1 MKRQRKRTS
10 RMENTWLVTAAG
22 FHLTW
27 ASHQLTCWQSVIVPA
42 SRCVSCSSS
51 ALACCRLWPTL
62 LPACYCTPRSPRWR
76 LVLFRAA
83 WHGAVRYTRV
93 HCNHFAKMIKDQCN
107 IYHVYSTVLAVMD
120 LVVSDN
126 GTAVC
131 PDLYSC
137 QGIAVDV
144 ISFDEASTVTENINA
159 TLIAIENGIA
169 PIWRQRKRRN

>member
-1 MKRQRKRTS
+1 
-10 RMENTWLVTAAG
+10 
-22 FHLTW
+22 
-27 ASHQLTCWQSVIVPA
+27 
-42 SRCVSCSSS
+42 
-51 ALACCRLWPTL
+51 
-62 LPACYCTPRSPRWR
+62 
-76 LVLFRAA
+76 
-83 WHGAVRYTRV
+83 
-93 HCNHFAKMIKDQCN
+93 MIKDQFN

-131 PDLYSC
+131 PDLYSS

-169 PIWRQRKRRN
+169 PI